1 MHLFLWNDRREVN
14 LCSLLCAFSCNLEE
28 LNVERFFTIRVML
41 FLFVNIKQDFELL
54 WLFNVVIVQKLYVM
68 LGAFDTMK
76 TMADGIEQNVIF
88 C

>member
-1 MHLFLWNDRREVN
+1 LEAN
-14 LCSLLCAFSCNLEE
+14 LCLLLFAFSCKLEE
-28 LNVERFFTIRVML
+28 LNVERFFAIRVML

-54 WLFNVVIVQKLYVM
+54 WLFNVVIVQKLYIM

-76 TMADGIEQNVIF
+76 TMADYMGQNVIF

>member
-1 MHLFLWNDRREVN
+1 
-14 LCSLLCAFSCNLEE
+14 
-28 LNVERFFTIRVML
+28 ML

-76 TMADGIEQNVIF
+76 TMADYMGQNVIF